1 MAKSVPPAKP
11 AAKGAAP
18 AKPATKGA
26 PVAKSAPAKK
36 QAPQGKKASN
46 LENPLRMAPI
56 KTGLQ
61 NKYRNV

>member
-1 MAKSVPPAKP
+1 MAESVPPAKP
-11 AAKGAAP
+11 VAKAA
-18 AKPATKGA
+18 KGA

-56 KTGLQ
+56 DTGLK
-61 NKYRNV
+61 NKYR

>member
-1 MAKSVPPAKP
+1 MGNTAPAAKP
-11 AAKGAAP
+11 AAKAA
-18 AKPATKGA
+18 KGA

-56 KTGLQ
+56 DTGLK
-61 NKYRNV
+61 NKYR